1 MTASVLIPNS
11 PVSIETSVALLTCDP
26 RFTGALPSLE
36 VTLGVLRGLATPA
49 LQAPSLAVE
58 AEAPVVSLALVT
70 PGPHHPRETLTLAI
84 IVVTLPGPL
93 SVTRAWLTVLGLVL
107 EMLNMFGK
115 TV

>member
-1 MTASVLIPNS
+1 MTS
-11 PVSIETSVALLTCDP
+11 DP
-26 RFTGALPSLE
+26 RFTGALASLE
-36 VTLGVLRGLATPA
+36 VTLSVLRGLATPA
-49 LQAPSLAVE
+49 LQTPSLTME

-84 IVVTLPGPL
+84 IVVTLTSPL

-107 EMLNMFGK
+107 EMMLNMFGK

>member
-1 MTASVLIPNS
+1 MAS
-11 PVSIETSVALLTCDP
+11 DP
-26 RFTGALPSLE
+26 RFTGTLPSLE
-36 VTLGVLRGLATPA
+36 VTLSVLRGLATPA
-49 LQAPSLAVE
+49 LQTPGLAME
-58 AEAPVVSLALVT
+58 AEAPVVSLTLVT
-70 PGPHHPRETLTLAI
+70 HGPHHPGETLTLAI